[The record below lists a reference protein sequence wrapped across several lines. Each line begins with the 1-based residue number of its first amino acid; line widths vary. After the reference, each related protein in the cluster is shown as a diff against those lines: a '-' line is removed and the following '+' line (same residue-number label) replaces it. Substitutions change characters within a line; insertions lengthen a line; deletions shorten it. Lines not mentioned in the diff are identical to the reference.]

1 MSAFV
6 VVKNPPA
13 DKEYRKVNRN
23 RKKRMKRPR
32 RMSEPFKC
40 PECRKTWQYKAKN
53 DTELTGVPQ
62 YLYNF
67 PSYGCTEYICT
78 ICKNKQGE

>member
-13 DKEYRKVNRN
+13 DKEYRKVNET
-23 RKKRMKRPR
+23 RKRKMKRPK

-40 PECRKTWQYKAKN
+40 PKCRRVWQYKARN
-53 DTELTGVPQ
+53 DTDFRGPPQ
-62 YLYNF
+62 YLDNF

-78 ICKNKQGE
+78 KCIK